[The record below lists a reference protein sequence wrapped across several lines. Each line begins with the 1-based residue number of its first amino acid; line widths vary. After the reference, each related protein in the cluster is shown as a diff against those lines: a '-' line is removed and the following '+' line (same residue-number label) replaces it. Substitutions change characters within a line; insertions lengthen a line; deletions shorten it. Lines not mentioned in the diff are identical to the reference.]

1 MNRGRIAGL
10 QLLFGWLNLVLAVPS
25 IYLMFGMPL
34 VMRQYGWSGTE
45 IGLFQLAGL
54 PAVFKFLLA
63 VPVQRVRL
71 GKGHMVHWMLLLG
84 AVLLVLYWLIGR
96 QNLIEQRLPLFVMTF
111 AISII
116 ATWMDIPL
124 NALAV
129 QWLPRSQQLR
139 AGSIRSAALFLG
151 AIVGGGAML
160 LIQARLGWQ
169 APFLIMGA
177 GLVLGVLP
185 LLALRHKP
193 QSEEAAQP
201 AQAGFVAD
209 WMSFF
214 SQPAARQW
222 TWLLLTAFPF
232 IGAAWLYL
240 KPLLLDTG
248 MAMQDVAW
256 VVGIA
261 GGVTGVVFSLI
272 GGRLIGVL
280 GTARAILVYLLA
292 ALLSLVLLTVSV
304 WLQLGQVWLIAS
316 ALCLAASMGAVSAL
330 MFGLTLFFS
339 RRQRTASDYGLQ
351 SSLFVITRLAA
362 PVAAGL
368 LLDRLGQAGM
378 LACLSAGLLLALLL
392 AWRVRHS
399 IAGSAEALLVKEHHA
414 AIGVT
419 SIATEGKP

>member
-10 QLLFGWLNLVLAVPS
+10 QVLFGWLNLVLAVPS

-84 AVLLVLYWLIGR
+84 AALLVLYWLIGR
-96 QNLIEQRLPLFVMTF
+96 QNLIEQRMPLFVMTF

-160 LIQARLGWQ
+160 LIQARFGWQ

-177 GLVLGVLP
+177 GLMLGVLP
-185 LLALRHKP
+185 LLVLRHKP

-261 GGVTGVVFSLI
+261 GGVTGVVFSLL

-292 ALLSLVLLTVSV
+292 ALLALVLLTVSV
-304 WLQLGQVWLIAS
+304 WLKLGQLWLIVS

-351 SSLFVITRLAA
+351 SSLFVVTRLAA

>member
-10 QLLFGWLNLVLAVPS
+10 QVLFGWLNLVLAVPS

-84 AVLLVLYWLIGR
+84 AVLLLLYWLIGR
-96 QNLIEQRLPLFVMTF
+96 QNLIEQRMPLFVMTF

-177 GLVLGVLP
+177 GLVLGVMP

-193 QSEEAAQP
+193 QSEDAAQP

-209 WMSFF
+209 WASFF
-214 SQPAARQW
+214 NQPAARQW

-240 KPLLLDTG
+240 KPLLLDAG
-248 MAMQDVAW
+248 MPMQEVAW

-261 GGVTGVVFSLI
+261 GGVTGVVFSLL

-292 ALLSLVLLTVSV
+292 ALLALLLLTVSV
-304 WLQLGQVWLIAS
+304 WLKLGQVWLIVS

-378 LACLSAGLLLALLL
+378 LACLSTGLLLALLL

-399 IAGSAEALLVKEHHA
+399 IAGSAEALLVDEHGA
-414 AIGVT
+414 A
-419 SIATEGKP
+419 

>member
-1 MNRGRIAGL
+1 MNATRIAAL
-10 QLLFGWLNLVLAVPS
+10 QLLFGWLNLALAVPS

-71 GKGHMVHWMLLLG
+71 GKGSMVYWMLLLG
-84 AVLLVLYWLIGR
+84 TVLLALYWLIGR

-111 AISII
+111 AISIF

-129 QWLPRSQQLR
+129 QWLPRSEQLR

-151 AIVGGGAML
+151 AIIGGGAML
-160 LIQARLGWQ
+160 LVQARLGWQ

-177 GLVLGVLP
+177 ALAIGVLP
-185 LLALRHKP
+185 LLALRSRAQPEQVKA
-193 QSEEAAQP
+193 AAQP
-201 AQAGFVAD
+201 GLVAD
-209 WMSFF
+209 WASFF

-222 TWLLLTAFPF
+222 TWLLLSAFPF

-240 KPLLLDTG
+240 KPLMLDQG
-248 MAMQDVAW
+248 IPMQDVAW
-256 VVGIA
+256 LVGIA
-261 GGVTGVVFSLI
+261 GGATGAVSSLLF
-272 GGRLIGVL
+272 GRLIPVL
-280 GTARAILVYLLA
+280 GTARAIALYLLA
-292 ALLSLVLLTVSV
+292 ALLALLLLTVTV
-304 WLQLGQVWLIAS
+304 WLRLGANWLIAS
-316 ALCLAASMGAVSAL
+316 ALMLAACMGAVSAL

-339 RRQRTASDYGLQ
+339 RQQRTASDYGLQ
-351 SSLFVITRLAA
+351 SSLFVITRLAV

-368 LLDRLGQAGM
+368 LLDRLGHPGM
-378 LACLSAGLLLALLL
+378 LACLSTGLLLALLL
-392 AWRVRHS
+392 ACRVRHS
-399 IAGSAEALLVKEHHA
+399 IADSTDALLAQHTDLLPA
-414 AIGVT
+414 AT
-419 SIATEGKP
+419 KGKT